1 VPSSGPLAA
10 VVGQPQ
16 PAAQAPLAGQLSGPL
31 FSLAGGKPGEHT
43 MTINVTPDNLGPV
56 TVRAHISAGDVRLEL
71 FAPND
76 AGREALRS
84 ILPDL
89 KRDLA
94 ATGPNTSLDLSS
106 GNQPGPQSGQS
117 GPQLGDSGG
126 QGAGNMPLPSSRR
139 NADVPGRPA
148 PGPAPGVQ
156 RPRSSD
162 STLDVLA

>member
-1 VPSSGPLAA
+1 
-10 VVGQPQ
+10 
-16 PAAQAPLAGQLSGPL
+16 
-31 FSLAGGKPGEHT
+31 

-94 ATGPNTSLDLSS
+94 GSGLNANLDLSS
-106 GNQPGPQSGQS
+106 GNQPGPQSGQQ
-117 GPQLGDSGG
+117 GLLGEPGG
-126 QGAGNMPLPSSRR
+126 QGSRNTPVPTSR
-139 NADVPGRPA
+139 GNADVPARQA
-148 PGPAPGVQ
+148 PGPAPGA
-156 RPRSSD
+156 RSSRPAD

>member
-1 VPSSGPLAA
+1 VAVGQAQPLA
-10 VVGQPQ
+10 QP
-16 PAAQAPLAGQLSGPL
+16 PAQAPLAGQLSGPL

-94 ATGPNTSLDLSS
+94 GTGLIANLDLSS
-106 GNQPGPQSGQS
+106 GNQPGPQSGQQ
-117 GPQLGDSGG
+117 GNPLGDPGG
-126 QGAGNMPLPSSRR
+126 QGSRNSPVPSGGSNPDAQR
-139 NADVPGRPA
+139 RPA
-148 PGPAPGVQ
+148 TGPAPGA
-156 RPRSSD
+156 RSPRSAD